1 MQSYN
6 DLQSQL
12 KTIDHKS
19 YPLYKSLRAGRS
31 VCGTIGC
38 EGDSGCEGSR
48 IPGICDEG

>member
-19 YPLYKSLRAGRS
+19 Y
-31 VCGTIGC
+31 IIQ
-38 EGDSGCEGSR
+38 
-48 IPGICDEG
+48 IPAWKLPVSQIHIVD